1 MDPRMPQD
9 PSQPP
14 QAPQD
19 TSLPTESPAPQAPA
33 AVSPS
38 QEPVLP
44 SVATTLSTEEQ
55 ASQPSVPSEAP
66 SDVSQSPSAEQVNQS
81 NQPKAQPEVTPVLA
95 EQPQEPEAQPE
106 QPRQP
111 HKELP
116 ALQWEA
122 SESVHYDKSPA
133 WYVGISVIA
142 VLGAIVAI
150 FLLDLWSFA
159 VLIIVM
165 AVSVMLLSAKP
176 PRQLQ
181 YRLDS
186 AGLSVQEKQYPLEA
200 FRAFAVVQEGSMYY
214 IKMIPLKRFMPPLE
228 IFFPTEYGDDI
239 IEILGSRVPMQTYKR
254 DLLDAM
260 TRRLR
265 F

>member
-1 MDPRMPQD
+1 MDPRMPQES
-9 PSQPP
+9 PQPP
-14 QAPQD
+14 QAPQV
-19 TSLPTESPAPQAPA
+19 TPPPAEQPVPQAPA
-33 AVSPS
+33 AVP
-38 QEPVLP
+38 QPTEPVLP
-44 SVATTLSTEEQ
+44 PAAPSLVESPPQLPVEPSTPESAPLDTPEAQ
-55 ASQPSVPSEAP
+55 ENHNQSADDQPEAVPQESETPQPS
-66 SDVSQSPSAEQVNQS
+66 D
-81 NQPKAQPEVTPVLA
+81 
-95 EQPQEPEAQPE
+95 EQPQTPAQP
-106 QPRQP
+106 P
-111 HKELP
+111 KELP
-116 ALQWEA
+116 TLQWEA

-133 WYVGISVIA
+133 WYVGLSVVA
-142 VLGAIVAI
+142 VLAAIVAV

-165 AVSVMLLSAKP
+165 AVSVMLLSSKP

-181 YRLDS
+181 YRLDT
-186 AGLSVQEKQYPLEA
+186 AGLSVQEKQYPLEG
-200 FRAFAVVQEGSMYY
+200 FRAFAVVQEGSMFY

-239 IEILGSRVPMQTYKR
+239 IAILGSRIPMQTYKR